1 MMLPIMI
8 GMLSRLISFFFFL
21 YICIYMNLDSPI
33 YSIPFLLSLVKL
45 KDDISYL

>member
-1 MMLPIMI
+1 MLPIMI
-8 GMLSRLISFFFFL
+8 GMLSRLISFFFFFL